1 MKKSVLLFATLIL
14 MSGMTYGQTLQKG
27 NLIGTHVIS
36 VTLQPGVTIEKFIDF
51 YKSKVVPEYGKAF
64 SGMKAYIV
72 KSVRGENKDSF
83 GGFMVFKTEAD
94 RDKYFKAD
102 GSYTEIGDAA
112 YAKLKPVLDELSK
125 LGTMTSVYNDW
136 LVL

>member
-1 MKKSVLLFATLIL
+1 MKKIVLLATLIL
-14 MSGMTYGQTLQKG
+14 MAGMIYGQTLQKG

-36 VTLQPGVTIEKFIDF
+36 VALQPGATIEKYMDF
-51 YKSKVVPEYGKAF
+51 YKGKVVPEYEKAF
-64 SGMKAYIV
+64 SGMNAYIV
-72 KSVRGENKDSF
+72 KSVRGANKDSF
-83 GGFMVFKTEAD
+83 GVFMVFKTEAD

-102 GSYTEIGDAA
+102 GSYTEIGNAA

-136 LVL
+136 LVQ

>member
-1 MKKSVLLFATLIL
+1 MKKLVLLATLIL
-14 MSGMTYGQTLQKG
+14 IAGMTYGQTLQKG
-27 NLIGTHVIS
+27 NLIGTHMIS
-36 VTLQPGVTIEKFIDF
+36 VALQPGATMEKYMDF
-51 YKSKVVPEYGKAF
+51 YIGKVVPEYEKAF
-64 SGMKAYIV
+64 SGMKAYVV
-72 KSVRGENKDSF
+72 KSVRGANKDSF

-102 GSYTEIGDAA
+102 GSYTEIGNAA

>member
-1 MKKSVLLFATLIL
+1 MKKLVFFAVMILL
-14 MSGMTYGQTLQKG
+14 SGFTFGQSLQKG

-36 VTLQPGVTIEKFIDF
+36 VALQPGVTIEKFMDF
-51 YKSKVVPEYGKAF
+51 YKSKVVPEYEKAF
-64 SGMKAYIV
+64 SGMKAYLV
-72 KSVRGENKDSF
+72 KSVRGANKDSF

-102 GSYTEIGDAA
+102 GSYTEIGNAA

>member
-1 MKKSVLLFATLIL
+1 MKKLVLLATLIL
-14 MSGMTYGQTLQKG
+14 MAGMTYGQNLQKG

-36 VTLQPGVTIEKFIDF
+36 VALQPGATMEKYMDF
-51 YKSKVVPEYGKAF
+51 YKGKVVPEYEKAF
-64 SGMKAYIV
+64 SGMKAYVV
-72 KSVRGENKDSF
+72 KSIRGVNKDSF

-102 GSYTEIGDAA
+102 GSYTEIGNAA

-125 LGTMTSVYNDW
+125 LGAMTSVYNDW